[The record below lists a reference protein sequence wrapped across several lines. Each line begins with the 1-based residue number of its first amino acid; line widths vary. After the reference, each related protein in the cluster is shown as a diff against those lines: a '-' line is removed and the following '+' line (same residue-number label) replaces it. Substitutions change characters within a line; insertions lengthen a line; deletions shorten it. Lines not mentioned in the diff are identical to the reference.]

1 MEFSVESCPEGYP
14 RLAAFQSSDHNF
26 MVYRGFS
33 YLHSRLLLYLQ
44 DELRC
49 AEKELDE
56 MDEDDF
62 NDPDNPRSK
71 ICLKSREKDDARKD
85 KSRRALLF
93 RIKDLLMQYGT

>member
-1 MEFSVESCPEGYP
+1 
-14 RLAAFQSSDHNF
+14 

-93 RIKDLLMQYGT
+93 RIKDLLMQY